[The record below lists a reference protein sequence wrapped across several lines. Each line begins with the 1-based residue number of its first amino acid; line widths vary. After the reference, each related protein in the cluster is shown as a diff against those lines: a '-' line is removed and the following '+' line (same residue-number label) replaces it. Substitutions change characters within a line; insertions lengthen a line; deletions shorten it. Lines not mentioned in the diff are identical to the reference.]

1 MLGLAQVLGGA
12 PICCI
17 LWSLF
22 GFSVV
27 FGDSIGGVIG
37 NPGQYAGFG
46 DLFSDCYQNTRIPT
60 SSYAMFQMMFASIAP
75 LLITGA
81 YAGRLSIA
89 ASLWFTALW
98 EVLVYY
104 PVAHWMWGDGWLR
117 RMGAE
122 DFAGGIVLH
131 TTAGAAS
138 VICAMVLGRRG
149 GFEDAGGHVPPSSL
163 ALTTLGG
170 GLLCTGWF
178 GFTAGC
184 VVKVDVGMRTA
195 IAIVNTQL
203 GAAASALVWIFMTW
217 RKKRPTIADI
227 LNGAIAGLA
236 GITPCAGF
244 VYPWA
249 ALIIAIVVG
258 ASSFEAVEI
267 LRFRWGLDDAL
278 DVSSVHGVTGI
289 VGSIAIAFAANT
301 KIGGH
306 ETGLVYGV
314 DLGDS
319 AKLLGV
325 QLLAVV
331 VTGAYSA
338 IVTYGILKAFKRFGL
353 YPSYDDLDSD
363 EDDHYHGQRDS
374 SEFNLGSLLPGNL

>member
-1 MLGLAQVLGGA
+1 
-12 PICCI
+12 
-17 LWSLF
+17 
-22 GFSVV
+22 
-27 FGDSIGGVIG
+27 
-37 NPGQYAGFG
+37 
-46 DLFSDCYQNTRIPT
+46 
-60 SSYAMFQMMFASIAP
+60 
-75 LLITGA
+75 
-81 YAGRLSIA
+81 
-89 ASLWFTALW
+89 
-98 EVLVYY
+98 
-104 PVAHWMWGDGWLR
+104 
-117 RMGAE
+117 
-122 DFAGGIVLH
+122 
-131 TTAGAAS
+131 
-138 VICAMVLGRRG
+138 
-149 GFEDAGGHVPPSSL
+149 
-163 ALTTLGG
+163 
-170 GLLCTGWF
+170 
-178 GFTAGC
+178 
-184 VVKVDVGMRTA
+184 
-195 IAIVNTQL
+195 
-203 GAAASALVWIFMTW
+203 MTW

-249 ALIIAIVVG
+249 ALIIAIVIG

-353 YPSYDDLDSD
+353 YPSFDDLDSD
-363 EDDHYHGQRDS
+363 EDDHNHGQRD
-374 SEFNLGSLLPGNL
+374 FL